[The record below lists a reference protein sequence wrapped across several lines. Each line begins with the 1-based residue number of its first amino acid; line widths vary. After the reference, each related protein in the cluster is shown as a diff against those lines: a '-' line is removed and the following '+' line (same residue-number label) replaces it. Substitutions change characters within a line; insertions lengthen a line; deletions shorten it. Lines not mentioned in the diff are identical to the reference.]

1 MGSVADIVT
10 FPGIAAA
17 IATSPGVLAFG
28 LVAVVAVASL
38 ARSVS
43 EHLRRI
49 AAREWDTR
57 NTDVTP
63 ADADGITA

>member
-10 FPGIAAA
+10 VPGIAAA
-17 IATSPGVLAFG
+17 IAASPGILGFG
-28 LVAVVAVASL
+28 LIAVVAVAWL

-57 NTDVTP
+57 NTDVTA
-63 ADADGITA
+63 ADADGLTA